1 LKKAWVGVRWV
12 ARHGC
17 IAAIKFLANTANK
30 LCQAGIWL
38 ARKAL
43 GGAQTVLNVA
53 QKLVNNVK
61 ALVNTILDKV
71 TNVVKMLSTFIIN
84 FVGFATNGFTGGD
97 FGFIAKLTMNG
108 TPREYKFNYNM
119 KSGNLL
125 KLATKIFTES
135 IKKAF
140 DKAFAWIKAQIKKLF
155 SFHEVE
161 DLEEL
166 EDMDDDARAAASRDS
181 ISLEEF
187 TTATFD
193 RSTALAQGS
202 VKKKLTQV
210 LVNMNG
216 RDYLMKTKASSLAE
230 LEQNALSRPM
240 DNKNAHFHLWKQAQ
254 GGVEDLERTVRISSR
269 PEPHCGALKEC

>member
-1 LKKAWVGVRWV
+1 MGIRYAARQVCRKA
-12 ARHGC
+12 
-17 IAAIKFLANTANK
+17 INFLGNTANK
-30 LCQAGIWL
+30 LCQAGISL
-38 ARKAL
+38 AKVPLRA
-43 GGAQTVLNVA
+43 AQKVLNVA
-53 QKLVNNVK
+53 QKLMNNVK
-61 ALVNTILDKV
+61 TLVNTILDKV
-71 TNVVKMLSTFIIN
+71 TNVVKTLSTFIIN

-119 KSGNLL
+119 KSGSLL

-202 VKKKLTQV
+202 FKKKLTQV

-254 GGVEDLERTVRISSR
+254 GGVEDLERKVRISSR